1 MTDSQTLTTS
11 QTLARLWQVIRPNSG
26 YLFLSIL
33 MSASVSAIMLFAM
46 ERVGA
51 TCDLI
56 LADAPASVFWP
67 NALLLIVLFAAI
79 SVVTLIQI
87 YTMAIVGQR
96 LANDLRSALFSKMTD
111 LPMAYFDAH
120 TTGDLM
126 SRMTND
132 IDQINT
138 SFSDNLTSVVEA
150 VVNVIGTF
158 IALGC
163 HRFSAVLHSHSH
175 CLAHFQK
182 ALRQLPAQPRQ
193 PQHLHRR
200 TSLSAEYAHPLR
212 LPRPQSCAVSC

>member
-51 TCDLI
+51 ACDLI

-158 IALGC
+158 IAM
-163 HRFSAVLHSHSH
+163 
-175 CLAHFQK
+175 
-182 ALRQLPAQPRQ
+182 AL
-193 PQHLHRR
+193 
-200 TSLSAEYAHPLR
+200 LST
-212 LPRPQSCAVSC
+212 

>member
-132 IDQINT
+132 
-138 SFSDNLTSVVEA
+138 
-150 VVNVIGTF
+150 
-158 IALGC
+158 ALGC
-163 HRFSAVLHSHSH
+163 HRFSAVLHSHGH